1 MEPLRQTQ
9 LVGAVRLSAAVRD
22 ALLTGT
28 PARCGATDY
37 VAGFTRAVE
46 FVARQLGCSV
56 EDAAD
61 LMLDRSVLE
70 GTSLGEVAIGVVEGR
85 IHFGD

>member
-1 MEPLRQTQ
+1 MEPLRRTEASTAVQ
-9 LVGAVRLSAAVRD
+9 LPAALRAGISGCSAA
-22 ALLTGT
+22 
-28 PARCGATDY
+28 PDY

-61 LMLDRSVLE
+61 LMLDRSVAE

-85 IHFGD
+85 IHFDD

>member
-1 MEPLRQTQ
+1 MESLRRTEASTAVQ
-9 LVGAVRLSAAVRD
+9 LPAALRAALLSGMSGCSAA
-22 ALLTGT
+22 
-28 PARCGATDY
+28 PDY

-61 LMLDRSVLE
+61 LMLDRSVAE

-85 IHFGD
+85 IRFDD

>member
-9 LVGAVRLSAAVRD
+9 PSTAVYLSAAVRD
-22 ALLTGT
+22 ALGVAAPERSTA
-28 PARCGATDY
+28 PDY
-37 VAGFTRAVE
+37 VAGFTLAVE
-46 FVARQLGCSV
+46 YVARQLGCTV

-61 LMLDRSVLE
+61 LMLDRSVAE

-85 IHFGD
+85 IRFDH

>member
-1 MEPLRQTQ
+1 MEPLRQT
-9 LVGAVRLSAAVRD
+9 LPCTAVYLSAAVRD
-22 ALLTGT
+22 ALATG
-28 PARCGATDY
+28 PPQSSRAPDY

-46 FVARQLGCSV
+46 YVARQLECSL

-61 LMLDRSVLE
+61 LMLDRSVAE

-85 IHFGD
+85 IRFDD